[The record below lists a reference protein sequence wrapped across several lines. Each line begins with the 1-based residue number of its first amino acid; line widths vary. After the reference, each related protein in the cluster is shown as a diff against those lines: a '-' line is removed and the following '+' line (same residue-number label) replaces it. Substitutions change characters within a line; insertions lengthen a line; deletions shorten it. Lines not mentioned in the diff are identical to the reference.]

1 MLPYQLHG
9 RGHPLLLIH
18 GWGVTYTIWRKLLPL
33 LSPHFQ
39 VIVVELPG
47 MGAASSVVS
56 DKPYYIACA
65 EMLEE
70 IRVTLHIDK
79 WTILAYST
87 GTRAGEAYM
96 QRYPCHVARA
106 VFLCPLY
113 LRRSW
118 AIALQLDEWL
128 DRVSPGAAGW
138 FLSGWRLYLLILT
151 LAFSFNLRHRAY
163 VDEWM
168 REISLQSLD
177 HLKRVLFELPGKGC
191 APFMLPDTPSIPTLF
206 IWGRQDALTAPPC
219 HARPQDIYVFANHG
233 APLLIPYSITVTL
246 LPFLKEEIYD
256 KIM

>member
-1 MLPYQLHG
+1 MLPYQVHG

-18 GWGVTYTIWRKLLPL
+18 GWGVTYAIWRKMLPL
-33 LSPHFQ
+33 LIPHFQ

-47 MGAASSVVS
+47 MGVASSATLG
-56 DKPYYIACA
+56 KPYYTACA

-70 IRVTLHIDK
+70 IRVALCIET

-87 GTRAGEAYM
+87 GTRAAEAYM
-96 QRYPCHVARA
+96 QHYPHHVTRA

-113 LRRSW
+113 LRRAW

-138 FLSGWRLYLLILT
+138 FLSGWRLYLLILG
-151 LAFSFNLRHRAY
+151 LAFSFNLRHRSY

-168 REISLQSLD
+168 REISLQPLGN
-177 HLKRVLFELPGKGC
+177 LKRVLFELPGKGC
-191 APFMLPDTPSIPTLF
+191 APFRLPDTPSIPTLF

-219 HARPQDIYVFANHG
+219 RAHPNDKYIFANHG

-246 LPFLKEEIYD
+246 LPFLKEEMYD
-256 KIM
+256 KII